1 MTTTPPA
8 LDALTATEVTALLAA
23 DALTRASIVH
33 HGDAYEVTRVNI
45 LRGMNGH
52 PWGLSLTISDDTRG
66 ECINA
71 TLALAAQPVGGAS

>member
-1 MTTTPPA
+1 MSAPA

-23 DALTRASIVH
+23 KALAVASVTH

-52 PWGLSLTISDDTRG
+52 PWGVSLTISDETRG
-66 ECINA
+66 ESINA
-71 TLALAAQPVGGAS
+71 TVRVSVSPVGA